1 MKIKNYKKIA
11 KNVIDLEIKAL
22 KRLKNSI
29 NSSFNEAVN
38 IISKCQSKVIISG
51 VGKSGLIAAKIS
63 ATLSSVG
70 TPSFSLSASDCS
82 HGDLG
87 SISKKDVLILISYS
101 GSSEELKNII
111 KYANRNK
118 ITLIGIMS
126 KKNSILYKASDI
138 KLLIPEVLEAGLGIV
153 PTSSTI
159 NQLSIGDAL
168 AVATINKKKI
178 SKKDFKK
185 FHPSGNLGTKLI
197 TVEEIMLTGNK
208 IPFINENKKIREALK
223 LITEKKLGI
232 LIAKNKSGNTTGILT
247 DGAIRKFS
255 HKKSNLQDLK
265 VKKIMTKNPIN
276 VSKDTLA
283 VKALSLM
290 NSKKITSLC
299 INKGYKKTIGVLH
312 IHNILEANIK

>member
-1 MKIKNYKKIA
+1 MKREDYKKIA

-22 KRLKNSI
+22 KKLKGSI
-29 NSSFNEAVN
+29 NSSFNEAVSA
-38 IISKCQSKVIISG
+38 IVKCQSKVILCG

-63 ATLSSVG
+63 STLSSVG
-70 TPSFSLSASDCS
+70 TPSFSISANDCS

-87 SISKKDVLILISYS
+87 SISKKDILILISYS
-101 GSSEELKNII
+101 GTTEELKNII

-138 KLLIPEVLEAGLGIV
+138 RLLIPEVIEAGLGIV

-168 AVATINKKKI
+168 AVATISKKKI

-185 FHPSGNLGTKLI
+185 YHPSGSLGKKLI
-197 TVEEIMLTGNK
+197 TVGEIMLTGKK
-208 IPFINENKKIREALK
+208 IPFINENKKIKAALK
-223 LITEKKLGI
+223 LITDKKLGI
-232 LIAKNKSGNTTGILT
+232 LIAKNNKGETTGILT
-247 DGAIRKFS
+247 DGAIRKHS
-255 HKKSNLQDLK
+255 HKKNNLLD
-265 VKKIMTKNPIN
+265 VEIKKIMTKNPIY
-276 VSKDTLA
+276 VDQDTLA
-283 VKALSLM
+283 EKALSLM

-299 INKGYKKTIGVLH
+299 INKGLKKTIGVVH
-312 IHNILEANIK
+312 IHNILEKNIK

>member
-1 MKIKNYKKIA
+1 MTYLTVKIDNRKFNQFIKIA
-11 KNVIDLEIKAL
+11 L
-22 KRLKNSI
+22 
-29 NSSFNEAVN
+29 
-38 IISKCQSKVIISG
+38 
-51 VGKSGLIAAKIS
+51 
-63 ATLSSVG
+63 
-70 TPSFSLSASDCS
+70 
-82 HGDLG
+82 
-87 SISKKDVLILISYS
+87 Y
-101 GSSEELKNII
+101 ELKNII
-111 KYANRNK
+111 KYANRNRIK
-118 ITLIGIMS
+118 LIGIMS
-126 KKNSILYKASDI
+126 KKKSLLYKSSNI
-138 KLLIPEVLEAGLGIV
+138 KLLIPEVKESGYGIV
-153 PTSSTI
+153 PTSSTTS
-159 NQLSIGDAL
+159 QLALGDAIAICL
-168 AVATINKKKI
+168 MQQKKFGKL
-178 SKKDFKK
+178 DFKK